1 MNTIHTCL
9 SYVCERTLTL
19 LSVCSSIGTQ
29 VIIDHDYLGPLCLQ
43 FASPPT
49 VADIKNELLVRTGLP
64 VKDQFL
70 YCNGK
75 KVIMKKGHSMLS
87 PQMLFCDFNPVNHLS

>member
-1 MNTIHTCL
+1 M
-9 SYVCERTLTL
+9 R
-19 LSVCSSIGTQ
+19 SSASRNPQ

-64 VKDQFL
+64 VKQQIL
-70 YCNGK
+70 YYDEK
-75 KVIMKKGHSMLS
+75 KVIRKRKVSYLS
-87 PQMLFCDFNPVNHLS
+87 PDNH